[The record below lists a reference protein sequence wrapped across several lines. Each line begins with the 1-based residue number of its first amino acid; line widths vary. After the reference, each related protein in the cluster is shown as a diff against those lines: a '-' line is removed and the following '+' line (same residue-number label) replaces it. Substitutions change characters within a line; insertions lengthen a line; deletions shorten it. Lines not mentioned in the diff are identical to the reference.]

1 MYIGH
6 RLEEKA
12 IDMKDWNQ
20 MNVADRATEL
30 LDKVTEPRR
39 RQILEN
45 FIEHATAECVG
56 DYERLMAS
64 CSQKSQRYEVYGRD
78 IDRSTLPQSYQAL
91 EKHYYKLVEQNLYN
105 IHTELESLSV
115 GEDSLVL
122 DTITHQLLSGANVL
136 ALLGIDMADP
146 EGVYMVS
153 RRLCI
158 IFIFDEDGL
167 GCGEHAYCCGP
178 ATKKH
183 LTKIPPE
190 QVPESFYN
198 NPLSGKA
205 A

>member
-1 MYIGH
+1 MYIGC

-12 IDMKDWNQ
+12 ISMSNWNQ

-30 LDKVTEPRR
+30 LIKVKEPRR

-56 DYERLMAS
+56 DYKRLMAS
-64 CSQKSQRYEVYGRD
+64 CSKKRQRYEVYGRD
-78 IDRSTLPQSYQAL
+78 IDRSTLPQSYKAL
-91 EKHYYKLVEQNLYN
+91 EKHYHKLIEQNLYN

-136 ALLGIDMADP
+136 RILGIDMKDSL
-146 EGVYMVS
+146 GVYMVS

-183 LTKIPPE
+183 LTKLSPE
-190 QVPESFYN
+190 QVPESFN
-198 NPLSGKA
+198 KQFSTRKDV
-205 A
+205 